1 VRQGTALRLRDGDD
15 GDVVVLLVQ
24 RHELRQVQASV
35 QRCQVNDRETPGERV
50 VRQADVKMYD
60 VELLGVA
67 DELLEHDEV
76 GRQVLAAAG
85 EA

>member
-1 VRQGTALRLRDGDD
+1 
-15 GDVVVLLVQ
+15 
-24 RHELRQVQASV
+24 
-35 QRCQVNDRETPGERV
+35 VNDRETPGERV

>member
-1 VRQGTALRLRDGDD
+1 LRNGYQWHACKYF
-15 GDVVVLLVQ
+15 VSWPKI
-24 RHELRQVQASV
+24 RQVQASV
-35 QRCQVNDRETPGERV
+35 QRCQVNDRKTPGERV